1 MKDLEPLIPGFYV
14 DSNARI
20 HVNMREFMAAHGL
33 RDSPEFRAIVWK
45 EIGEI
50 FGDVEIF
57 EMPSDLPT
65 N

>member
-1 MKDLEPLIPGFYV
+1 LKDLEPLIPGFYV

-20 HVNMREFMAAHGL
+20 HVNMREFLAAHGL
-33 RDSPEFRAIVWK
+33 TDSPELQAIAWM

-50 FGDVEIF
+50 FGDVEIV
-57 EMPSDLPT
+57 EIPPDVPS